1 MDSDELSD
9 DFVQI
14 KTKNVS
20 NSKTQ
25 TDPDDSDDSLVSSSE
40 SKSDKNSSNTSSLN
54 CKFCKIAFTFKSN
67 CTRHERHCPANS
79 ERGPVRFPCPQC
91 SAHFNR
97 KHHLNTH
104 LKKCSK
110 ESPKTKKKNPTPCL
124 IKAHPDE
131 AKIKPK
137 KSFTF
142 KSFEEFLTWKE
153 KEEETTF
160 SFFTAKKGQ
169 AHKNTKHY
177 YCQHDGAGSTQRKT
191 SRVNFKGRV
200 KVGHFCMAKMKA
212 TVGSQTEIHVQYY
225 PTHSHVCKK
234 EDMLHHALPAA
245 MSKFIDEKLA
255 ESIPLTVVYE
265 LVKEHFLPENS
276 LEVLDTRAS
285 ILTKKRIL
293 ERGRRRRMARR
304 LHKDDA
310 KAVFLLANQLMEKDD
325 SILIFKHFEMPL
337 VHGPDGINRINSR
350 DLFMFGFQTDR
361 QLDLMKRHCSKII
374 IVDETHGTNQYKYQ
388 LLTVMVLDEN
398 RRGWPVAHLITSK
411 SDSYTLKFFFEAL
424 NSRLDPEH
432 QVSVHSVITDVDPAL
447 IKSMEAG
454 FSKKLRHLL
463 CKWHVFKYLKDN
475 LRTKIP
481 HELFETILSEIKVI
495 MNAES
500 ETSFLKLKQGFLN
513 KYNNDPRASKYMSYL
528 DQHYWPRAEK
538 WAMCYRNFPHG
549 EVNTTGH
556 IESFHHRLKR
566 VYIKRKIDK
575 RLDDLIH
582 ILYDIEWDDHCSRLR
597 EASIVFAVQPQH
609 ILERHQRGLLMEDSM
624 IIEQSLD
631 KLWGV
636 KSVTGSSSTTYIVER
651 YKDFCNFE
659 FCFSKCSKPEC
670 HGLCAHLFSCS
681 CPDHHPLCKHIHK
694 LQSYLTRGEPFFPIG
709 DEEFYIFNSS
719 KTTED
724 FIIESDQSCQN
735 ENVFS
740 HDRKRSIIL
749 EKLLQSNASRLQQF
763 ITTAQENNEIPDNA
777 LIHADSVLSDLLQG
791 LESSVKHHK
800 PNDMSTV
807 PTMQPVVTFAPNE
820 KLKTQLSQLP
830 CFKRPQKRKLKDNP
844 SVLAAKKQAAI
855 DNLLTCA
862 LIDANDSP
870 DSDNDSDP
878 SPVHPSF
885 TLPTSYVTDPFDW
898 VFHYGQGD
906 NISLIHLKSLRH
918 LKLKGTQFSR
928 AFRKARSSAAHSK
941 TNAVQLRV
949 PKDTQFTAPEI
960 GTACRLEENL
970 LDGEEEMFQKR
981 DPIFKRGWLYC
992 TIVNTFFAK
1001 LSQKH
1006 ERVFALSSDHAS
1018 RALRRISNV
1027 GFLSNFLL
1035 VLKSKEIMLRPVNF
1049 GGHWCILVVH
1059 IKEEE
1064 IMFYDPLQ
1072 APLNNNCITLLT
1084 QMIADLKIIFSSSS
1098 MWKIKVVQ
1106 RPKQT
1111 DTLSCGPLICEYAV
1125 QSLDIS
1131 SAFQSTYEVRKYIY
1145 SVIVGRCLQRPTY
1158 NLEDCGKCH
1167 VKYSDDRDPLRAWVR
1182 CSSCHQWFHDSCV
1195 DHKSDDIRAEPFVCP

>member
-1 MDSDELSD
+1 MYFLFLSRILSQTFLMSAADPITFIIKGQTFEMVRENCLKSYRCTFTFLYKILQTSGLLLYHYQQGLLFPVKLLLCMRNFSIHQEYCYLYSSCHLVYMSPVILYCGVRFISSSFPVIYMLDWYKFYVHVYLLRNMDSDELSD

-40 SKSDKNSSNTSSLN
+40 SKSDKNSSNTLIVLAMSGTALLILREVQYGFHVHN
-54 CKFCKIAFTFKSN
+54 
-67 CTRHERHCPANS
+67 
-79 ERGPVRFPCPQC
+79 
-91 SAHFNR
+91 
-97 KHHLNTH
+97 
-104 LKKCSK
+104 KCSK

-124 IKAHPDE
+124 IKGCEATFFLKTQLIDHLSLAHPDE

-212 TVGSQTEIHVQYY
+212 TVGSQKEIHVQYY

-234 EDMLHHALPAA
+234 EDMLHHALPAT

-255 ESIPLTVVYE
+255 ENIPPTVVHE
-265 LVKEHFLPENS
+265 LVKEHFLPKNI
-276 LEVLDTRAS
+276 LEVLDNRAS
-285 ILTKKRIL
+285 ILTKKTDF
-293 ERGRRRRMARR
+293 GARKEKT

-310 KAVFLLANQLMEKDD
+310 KAVFLLANQLLEKDN
-325 SILIFKHFEMPL
+325 SILIFKPFGMPL

-388 LLTVMVLDEN
+388 LLTVMVLDEK
-398 RRGWPVAHLITSK
+398 RRCWPVAHLITSK
-411 SDSYTLKFFFEAL
+411 SDSYTLKFFFEAI

-432 QVSVHSVITDVDPAL
+432 QVSVDSVITDDDPAL

-463 CKWHVFKYLKDN
+463 NLKDN

-481 HELFETILSEIKVI
+481 HELFETMLSEIKVI

-513 KYNNDPRASKYMSYL
+513 KYNNDPRASKYMSYF

-566 VYIKRKIDK
+566 VYLKRKINK

-597 EASIVFAVQPQH
+597 EASIGFAVQPQH

-631 KLWGV
+631 KLWEV
-636 KSVTGSSSTTYIVER
+636 KSVAGSSSTTYIAER
-651 YKDFCNFE
+651 YKDSCNFE
-659 FCFSKCSKPEC
+659 FCFSKYTKPEC

-709 DEEFYIFNSS
+709 DEEFYIFNCS

-735 ENVFS
+735 EN
-740 HDRKRSIIL
+740 RSIIL
-749 EKLLQSNASRLQQF
+749 EKLQSNASRLQQF
-763 ITTAQENNEIPDNA
+763 ITTAQENNDIPDHA

-807 PTMQPVVTFAPNE
+807 PTMQPVVTFAPSE
-820 KLKTQLSQLP
+820 KLKTQISQLP
-830 CFKRPQKRKLKDNP
+830 SFKRPQKRKLKEKP

-885 TLPTSYVTDPFDW
+885 TLPTSYVTEPFDW
-898 VFHYGQGD
+898 VLHYGQGD
-906 NISLIHLKSLRH
+906 NISLIHLKSL
-918 LKLKGTQFSR
+918 
-928 AFRKARSSAAHSK
+928 
-941 TNAVQLRV
+941 
-949 PKDTQFTAPEI
+949 
-960 GTACRLEENL
+960 EENL
-970 LDGEEEMFQKR
+970 LDGEKEMFQKR

-1027 GFLSNFLL
+1027 GYLSNFLL
-1035 VLKSKEIMLRPVNF
+1035 VLKSKEIMLCPVNF

-1064 IMFYDPLQ
+1064 IMFYDPPRKNGHIC
-1072 APLNNNCITLLT
+1072 AIYDSPYMVHIN
-1084 QMIADLKIIFSSSS
+1084 SSY
-1098 MWKIKVVQ
+1098 M
-1106 RPKQT
+1106 
-1111 DTLSCGPLICEYAV
+1111 
-1125 QSLDIS
+1125 
-1131 SAFQSTYEVRKYIY
+1131 
-1145 SVIVGRCLQRPTY
+1145 
-1158 NLEDCGKCH
+1158 
-1167 VKYSDDRDPLRAWVR
+1167 
-1182 CSSCHQWFHDSCV
+1182 
-1195 DHKSDDIRAEPFVCP
+1195 